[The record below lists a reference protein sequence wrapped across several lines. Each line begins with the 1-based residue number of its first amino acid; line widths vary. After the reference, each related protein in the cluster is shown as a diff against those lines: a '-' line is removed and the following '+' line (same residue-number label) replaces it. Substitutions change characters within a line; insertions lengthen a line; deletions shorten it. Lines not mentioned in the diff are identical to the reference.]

1 MKKTNSFQKVKVQ
14 PKGAAWLLLKF
25 FTNFGLPLLIKVL
38 LIKKRIFK
46 IIDHGSKCHQTK
58 CKLLRTN

>member
-1 MKKTNSFQKVKVQ
+1 MKKANSFQKVKVQ

-25 FTNFGLPLLIKVL
+25 FTNFSLPLLIRVL

-46 IIDHGSKCHQTK
+46 IIDHGLKCHQTK
-58 CKLLRTN
+58 CKLLPTT